1 MSTLSLS
8 DTKYR
13 LHTVVVLSIL
23 DHYKRRKDSD
33 SSRVIGTL
41 LGERKGNEVFI
52 KSCFPVPHT
61 ETEDQVVLSN
71 EHMESLFQLHKKVN
85 PNEVVVGW
93 YSTGD
98 NITYTSTLV
107 HQVYRQKYPGDT
119 LVHLTV
125 DVKCTANKMAIKA
138 YVENCLKLGKKSVV
152 SRFDAVPVR
161 IFANEA
167 EKIGIDAL
175 INGQPDDAKLDAPAS
190 IWSDFDNLERSM
202 GKLLDL
208 LESLANYTKKIAAS
222 GGKDGDP
229 EIGRAI
235 ANALGTIPHMDSAAF
250 EKLYSNNVQDLIMVI
265 YLAKLTTTQLSL
277 ADKMNSLL

>member
-1 MSTLSLS
+1 MASLALS
-8 DTKYR
+8 DTSYH

-33 SSRVIGTL
+33 NSRVIGTL
-41 LGERKGNEVFI
+41 LGERKGNEVFV

-61 ETEDQVVLSN
+61 ESEDQVVFQN
-71 EHMESLFQLHKKVN
+71 EHLENLLALHKKVN

-98 NITYTSTLV
+98 LTYTSSLI
-107 HQVYRQKYPGDT
+107 HHIYRRKYPGEN

-125 DVKCTANKMAIKA
+125 DVKCTNFKMAIRA
-138 YVENCLKLGKKSVV
+138 YVENLMKVGKKKVV

-161 IFANEA
+161 IFASEA

-175 INGQPDDAKLDAPAS
+175 INGQPDDNKLDAPAS
-190 IWSDFDNLERSM
+190 IWSDYENLERTM

-208 LESLANYTKKIAAS
+208 LESLSTYTKKVLAS
-222 GGKDGDP
+222 GGKEGDP
-229 EIGRAI
+229 EVGRAV
-235 ANALGTIPHMDSAAF
+235 ANALASIPHIDSAAF
-250 EKLYSNNVQDLIMVI
+250 DKLFNNSVQDLLMVI
-265 YLAKLTTTQLSL
+265 YLSNLTKTQLAL